1 MPAYSF
7 GFSSFGVPDIDAAR
21 QFYGEVLGLDVRDE
35 DMGQLSISL
44 PGGSWMLLYPKPDY
58 VPATSTTLSLVV
70 DDIDAAVDDLVARGI
85 EFVRYEGFE
94 QDDRAISRG
103 IAKGQGPDIAW
114 CTDPFGTII
123 SVLQN
128 AE

>member
-7 GFSSFGVPDIDAAR
+7 GFSSFGVPDIAAAR
-21 QFYGEVLGLDVRDE
+21 HFYGDQLGLEVRDE
-35 DMGQLSISL
+35 DMGHLSISL
-44 PGGSWMLLYPKPDY
+44 PGGSWVLLYPKPDY
-58 VPATSTTLSLVV
+58 VPATSTALSLVV
-70 DDIDAAVDDLVARGI
+70 DDIDVAVDELVARGV

-103 IAKGQGPDIAW
+103 IASGQGPDIAW